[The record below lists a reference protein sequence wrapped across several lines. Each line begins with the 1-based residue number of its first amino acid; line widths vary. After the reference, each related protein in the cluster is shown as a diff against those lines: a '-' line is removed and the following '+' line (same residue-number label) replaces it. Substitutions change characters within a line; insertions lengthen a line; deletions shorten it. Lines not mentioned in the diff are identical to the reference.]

1 MRASAETGDS
11 EPRSR
16 GEKTAPE
23 GGWFVPILS
32 RMRLHQLKVDYVAE
46 QDRIL
51 MLIATAE
58 AVEVR
63 LWMTRRFVKLLWP
76 LLVKLAEEVSPRIR
90 GQPDPDA
97 RRALLG
103 LEHEQA
109 LARAD
114 FSRPFEHS
122 ARSTPLGEAPLLLA
136 RIETGRDRSGQPVL
150 AMHPASGH
158 GVTLTLDAVLLHSLC
173 RLLQAAV
180 TKSDWDM
187 ELRLPGAGERE
198 APERSRRTIN

>member
-1 MRASAETGDS
+1 
-11 EPRSR
+11 
-16 GEKTAPE
+16 
-23 GGWFVPILS
+23 
-32 RMRLHQLKVDYVAE
+32 MRLHQLKVDYVAE

-51 MLIATAE
+51 MLIAASE

-76 LLVKLAEEVSPRIR
+76 LLVSLAEQVSPRIR
-90 GQPDPDA
+90 TQANPEA

-109 LARAD
+109 ISRAD
-114 FSRPFEHS
+114 FSKPFEQVP
-122 ARSTPLGEAPLLLA
+122 RSMPLGEAPLLLA
-136 RIETGRDRSGQPVL
+136 RIETGHDRNGQPVL
-150 AMHPASGH
+150 AMHPAQGQ
-158 GVTLTLDAVLLHSLC
+158 GVTLTLDAVLLHSIC

-180 TKSDWDM
+180 SKSDWDM
-187 ELRLPGAGERE
+187 ELRLPGTDARE

>member
-1 MRASAETGDS
+1 
-11 EPRSR
+11 
-16 GEKTAPE
+16 
-23 GGWFVPILS
+23 
-32 RMRLHQLKVDYVAE
+32 MRLHQLKVDYVAE

-51 MLIATAE
+51 MLIAASE

-76 LLVKLAEEVSPRIR
+76 LLVSLAEQVSPRIR
-90 GQPDPDA
+90 TQANPEA

-109 LARAD
+109 ISRAD
-114 FSRPFEHS
+114 FSKPFEQVP
-122 ARSTPLGEAPLLLA
+122 RSMPLGEAPLLLA
-136 RIETGRDRSGQPVL
+136 RIETGHDRNGQPVL
-150 AMHPASGH
+150 AMHPAQGQ

-180 TKSDWDM
+180 SKSDWDM
-187 ELRLPGAGERE
+187 ELRLPGTDARE
-198 APERSRRTIN
+198 APERTRRTIN